1 MSFPLHHT
9 SPTRVRWRVLLLL
22 LLISIITYVDR
33 VNISV
38 TARQMMPALGLTDLQ
53 MGQIF
58 SAFVFGYALFQ
69 VPGGWLGDRWGPR
82 RVLTFAVIWWS
93 IFTAL
98 TAVAP
103 ILPLANLIGIMGS
116 LMVVRLL
123 IGMGE
128 AAALPNFNRAVANW
142 HPPHERG
149 LGIGITIG
157 GIGVGSALTPP
168 VTAWIMVNYGWQTA
182 FYLAGGMGIGIAL
195 LWYWYAT
202 DHPRQHAH
210 VNAAEAELIEGSD
223 SLTRFSPI
231 AQERAGK
238 SWGTVHD
245 SPADHEKSSWQ
256 HSTSSVNARRE
267 GNGEKKDS
275 ISSTPFLKT
284 GKKVERVST
293 TVSEMNIVPWKAIAT
308 TPTVWWLTI
317 SYTCLGY
324 VAYVYM
330 SWFYL
335 YLVNV
340 RGFAILQGAFFAST
354 PFIAMAIFC
363 PLGGWVTDRLA
374 ENYGLN
380 FGRASVGSVGMILA
394 ALSII
399 IGANVEAP
407 LVAIGFL
414 SLGAGWLYFTVG
426 PFWSSTTDL
435 SKSYAGT
442 LSGIMNTGANLGG
455 TLSPTLTPWLA
466 DTFGWSV
473 SLGIAAGMALCGG
486 VCWMAIKPEKG
497 LNFGPAT
504 GHCDYP

>member
-1 MSFPLHHT
+1 MPMAPPPT
-9 SPTRVRWRVLLLL
+9 PPTRIRWRILCLL
-22 LLISIITYVDR
+22 LLISIVTYIDR

-38 TARQMMPALGLTDLQ
+38 TARHMMPALGLTDLQ

-69 VPGGWLGDRWGPR
+69 IPGGWLGDRWGPR

-98 TAVAP
+98 TAIAP
-103 ILPLANLIGIMGS
+103 TLPLAHLVGIMGS
-116 LMVVRLL
+116 LVVVRFL
-123 IGMGE
+123 IGIGE

-142 HPPHERG
+142 HPPRERG

-168 VTAWIMVNYGWQTA
+168 LTAWIMVNYGWQTA
-182 FYLAGGMGIGIAL
+182 FYAAGLLGLLIAL
-195 LWYWYAT
+195 LWYGYAT
-202 DHPRQHAH
+202 DDPRQHPH
-210 VNAAEAELIEGSD
+210 VNQAEAQLIEGKD
-223 SLTRFSPI
+223 AEPDLPT
-231 AQERAGK
+231 ALEGRAGK
-238 SWGTVHD
+238 AWGTVHD
-245 SPADHEKSSWQ
+245 TYADLGPKTSVHPTPLARAHRTEQTPHATKEPTAPIPDSNPA
-256 HSTSSVNARRE
+256 
-267 GNGEKKDS
+267 KKAPS
-275 ISSTPFLKT
+275 ALA
-284 GKKVERVST
+284 E
-293 TVSEMNIVPWKAIAT
+293 NHAVPWKAILT
-308 TPTVWWLTI
+308 TPTVWWITV

-340 RGFAILQGAFFAST
+340 RGFAILQGAFFASA
-354 PFIAMAIFC
+354 PFLAMALFC

-374 ENYGLN
+374 ERYGVN
-380 FGRASVGSVGMILA
+380 WGRASVGGAGMLLA
-394 ALSII
+394 ALCIL

-407 LVAIGFL
+407 YLAIAFL

-435 SKSYAGT
+435 SKPYAGT
-442 LSGIMNTGANLGG
+442 LSGLMNTGANIGG

-466 DTFGWSV
+466 ETFGWSI
-473 SLGIAAGMALCGG
+473 SLGIAAGIAFIGGLCWVG
-486 VCWMAIKPEKG
+486 IKPGVG
-497 LNFGPAT
+497 LNR
-504 GHCDYP
+504 